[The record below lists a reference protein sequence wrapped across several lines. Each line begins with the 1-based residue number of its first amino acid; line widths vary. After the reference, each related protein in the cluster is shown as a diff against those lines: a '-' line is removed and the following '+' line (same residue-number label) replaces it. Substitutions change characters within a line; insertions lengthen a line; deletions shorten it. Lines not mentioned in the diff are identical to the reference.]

1 MRVSSFTRLLAILL
15 ALASILLGAT
25 LFWASQTLVKLEQQD
40 QSYNQLKNKILVD
53 LEGLLEDYLAKGDS
67 LYLGQA
73 SELISEVKRTDLNV
87 LPSNLKQRLDVL
99 LTQLDTDING
109 KYRALGKLSGN
120 ETALLDNALRQMAGS
135 ASSLI
140 NYANKAQQQGRFE
153 QRYYSLASDY
163 YSEVTSLSLFTYQ
176 LIIGFDQD
184 TQDSLMQ
191 SVANLNSLAKQIDT
205 LENLGVMSEVDEDA
219 LFFGAQAEDLAD
231 EIKAELSSWPNRYPR
246 DLAST
251 IEQAQQRQIGIEE
264 LRKQITL
271 LSDTVINAEQQ
282 LSAEQAT
289 LKRQVLVVFAIAIS
303 LLVILAIGVYIV
315 QRNQVL
321 NPLRQLRDGFAFLIE
336 SNELKN
342 IESNN
347 PKTEVGEIAA
357 YFNLL
362 IERQRGEADERA
374 QMLKVINDFMQ
385 EMSEHLHT
393 ISQQTNDSHQ
403 QVEQNQALLSNIQHI
418 GDQVNNINSQVA
430 DNAKQTYAAMEQSLG
445 FAENMLSA
453 SSHTQQ
459 RVDGGL
465 KSLQELLSGVQDVGQ
480 VIEVIRTIAEQTNL
494 LALNA
499 AIESARAGEHGRGFA
514 VVADEVRKL
523 ARQTQ
528 GSLSDI
534 NDQLNLLSENST
546 MVSTQISA
554 LADDAQLQTDNAQ
567 DLKRN
572 SEGVASNAQDANKVA
587 FDAMELAKQQ
597 NALLENFSESMQN
610 MKGQVSESSHL
621 VEDIHQRLQQQ
632 MQTIRGSLG
641 L

>member
-15 ALASILLGAT
+15 ALASLLLGGT
-25 LFWASQTLVKLEQQD
+25 LYWASQTLVKLEQQD

-53 LEGLLEDYLAKGDS
+53 LKGLLEDYLAQGDS
-67 LYLGQA
+67 QYLGKA
-73 SELISEVKRTDLNV
+73 SDLISQVKDTQLAI
-87 LPSNLKQRLDVL
+87 LPIDLKQQLDL
-99 LTQLDTDING
+99 QLSQLDTDIKG

-140 NYANKAQQQGRFE
+140 GYANKAGQQNTNAQA
-153 QRYYSLASDY
+153 YYQLGSDY
-163 YSEVTSLSLFTYQ
+163 YREVTNLSLFTYQ
-176 LIIGFDQD
+176 LMLSFDQD
-184 TQDSLMQ
+184 TQTNLQQ
-191 SVANLNSLAKQIDT
+191 SIANLNRLAKQIDE
-205 LENLGVMSEVDEDA
+205 LENLGVMSEVDEDS
-219 LFFGAQAEDLAD
+219 LFIDEEAEDLAG
-231 EIKAELSSWPNRYPR
+231 EIKAELRSWPNRYPR
-246 DLAST
+246 DLENT
-251 IEQAQQRQIGIEE
+251 IAQAQQRQTGIQA
-264 LRKQITL
+264 LRKQIST

-282 LSAEQAT
+282 LKIQQGT
-289 LKRQVLVVFAIAIS
+289 LKQRVFVVFCIAIGMLVV
-303 LLVILAIGVYIV
+303 LAVGVYFV

-321 NPLRQLRDGFAFLIE
+321 TPLRQLRDGFAFLIE

-342 IESNN
+342 IESSNS
-347 PKTEVGEIAA
+347 KTEVGEIAS
-357 YFNLL
+357 YFNQL
-362 IERQRGEADERA
+362 IERQRLEAEERA

-393 ISQQTNDSHQ
+393 ISQQTDASHH
-403 QVEQNQALLSNIQHI
+403 QVEQNQELLADIQHI
-418 GDQVNNINSQVA
+418 GEQVNDINGKVA
-430 DNAKQTYAAMEQSLG
+430 DNAKHTFSAMEQSLG
-445 FAENMLSA
+445 FAQNMLSA
-453 SSHTQQ
+453 SSNTQQ
-459 RVDGGL
+459 RVEQGL
-465 KSLQELLSGVQDVGQ
+465 HSLQELLSGVQDVGK
-480 VIEVIRTIAEQTNL
+480 VIEVIRNIADQTNL

-534 NDQLNLLSENST
+534 NNQLNLLSENST

-567 DLKRN
+567 ELKRN
-572 SEGVASNAQDANKVA
+572 SEGVAHNAQDANKVV

-597 NALLENFSESMQN
+597 NSLLENFSQSMQS
-610 MKGQVSESSHL
+610 MKGQVSESSLL
-621 VEDIHQRLQQQ
+621 VADIHQRLQQQ
-632 MQTIRGSLG
+632 MHTIRSSLG